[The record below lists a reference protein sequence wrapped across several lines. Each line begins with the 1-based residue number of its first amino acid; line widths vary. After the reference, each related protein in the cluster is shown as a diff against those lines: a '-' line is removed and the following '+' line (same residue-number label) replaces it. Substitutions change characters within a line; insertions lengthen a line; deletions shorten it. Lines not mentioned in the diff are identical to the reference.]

1 MNHNVSAQSTGWQ
14 ADLALVIVTLLAAAG
29 WIFSKEALSVF
40 EPFTFISV
48 RFSCAGLILGMF
60 GWKVIRALDLA
71 AFRQTLLVG
80 VCFGVSMVFW
90 VLGMHHG
97 THLGIGAFLNSLGVI
112 LVPLIIGLIGDRVT
126 STLKV
131 ALSLALLGLVLLMLD
146 GDFAFG
152 WGEAS
157 FLVAA
162 SLFACTFVLNSRA
175 AARTSP
181 LALTAIQL
189 GMVGMVTAPLALLL
203 EGADSLPGLSL
214 ATDQEVWGWMLA
226 AILIATCARFFL
238 QTWGQSKTSASSA
251 AVILIAEPVW
261 SAMLAAA
268 WFGESMSSMQMIGCG
283 LIFSA
288 LLASR
293 WPAVRQ
299 FLKLWF

>member
-80 VCFGVSMVFW
+80 MCFGVSMVFW

-97 THLGIGAFLNSLGVI
+97 THLGVGAFLNSLGVI
-112 LVPLIIGLIGDRVT
+112 LVPLIIGLMGDRVT

-189 GMVGMVTAPLALLL
+189 GMVGIVTAPLALLL
-203 EGADSLPGLSL
+203 EGADGLPGVSL
-214 ATDQEVWGWMLA
+214 AADQEVWGWMLA
-226 AILIATCARFFL
+226 AILVATCARFFL
-238 QTWGQSKTSASSA
+238 QTLGQSKTSASSA

>member
-1 MNHNVSAQSTGWQ
+1 MNHNVSAQGTEWQ

-29 WIFSKEALSVF
+29 WIFSKEALAVF
-40 EPFTFISV
+40 EPFSFVSV
-48 RFSCAGLILGMF
+48 RFTCAGLVLGLF
-60 GWKVIRALDLA
+60 GWKIIRDLDA
-71 AFRQTLLVG
+71 TAWRQTLLVG
-80 VCFGVSMVFW
+80 VCFGVSIVFW

-97 THLGIGAFLNSLGVI
+97 THLGIGAFLNSLGVL
-112 LVPLIIGLIGDRVT
+112 LVPLIIGLLGKHVP

-146 GDFAFG
+146 GEMAFG
-152 WGEAS
+152 WGEVS

-175 AARTSP
+175 AVRTSP

-189 GMVGMVTAPLALLL
+189 CMVGVVTAPLALWL
-203 EGADSLPGLSL
+203 EGVERLPGL
-214 ATDQEVWGWMLA
+214 TDAADRAVWGWMLA

-268 WFGESMSSMQMIGCG
+268 WFGESMSLIQMIGCG

>member
-1 MNHNVSAQSTGWQ
+1 MNHNVSAQGTEWQ

-29 WIFSKEALSVF
+29 WIFSKEALAVF
-40 EPFTFISV
+40 EPFSFVSV
-48 RFSCAGLILGMF
+48 RFTCAGLVLGLF
-60 GWKVIRALDLA
+60 GWKIIRDLDA
-71 AFRQTLLVG
+71 TAWRQTLLVG
-80 VCFGVSMVFW
+80 VCFGVSIVFW

-97 THLGIGAFLNSLGVI
+97 THLGIGAFLNSLGVL
-112 LVPLIIGLIGDRVT
+112 LVPLIIGLLGKHVP

-146 GDFAFG
+146 GEMAFG
-152 WGEAS
+152 WGEVS

-175 AARTSP
+175 AVRTSP

-189 GMVGMVTAPLALLL
+189 CMVGVVTAPLALWL
-203 EGADSLPGLSL
+203 EGGERLPGL
-214 ATDQEVWGWMLA
+214 TDAADRAVWGWMLA

-268 WFGESMSSMQMIGCG
+268 WFGESMSLIQMIGCG